1 MTGRSYPAPHPFVGW
16 CLGYFLPSPSDLL
29 FIYYIN
35 LPVCVYSILL
45 SVFISISLSF
55 YFLSFPITLNLTY
68 VECIYL
74 AVLYCVC
81 TYCKYPFCVNYL
93 YVLSVFLSYIS
104 TCYIYRIFYW
114 FTVQFYL
121 STWYYYLRYLFCV
134 HIWQSYLSTFF
145 LSFSSSIYF
154 LYLFYVSTF
163 YIYLLYLSSP
173 SICQLIF
180 YLPDLLHS
188 DKKMS
193 SQIPIS
199 PGRTEIMIN
208 FYFLAKMRTYT
219 YISNIFPCIYKYSM
233 MILITLPSPLR
244 FIIPS
249 AHLLVIFLSTPFTP
263 QILQYHT
270 VTLPAIS
277 VFFKRDT

>member
-1 MTGRSYPAPHPFVGW
+1 MFY
-16 CLGYFLPSPSDLL
+16 
-29 FIYYIN
+29 
-35 LPVCVYSILL
+35 
-45 SVFISISLSF
+45 LSF
-55 YFLSFPITLNLTY
+55 YPIFLPVISIESSTDLLY
-68 VECIYL
+68 SSIYL
-74 AVLYCVC
+74 PDIIIYGTCSV
-81 TYCKYPFCVNYL
+81 YL
-93 YVLSVFLSYIS
+93 TVLS
-104 TCYIYRIFYW
+104 IY
-114 FTVQFYL
+114 L
-121 STWYYYLRYLFCV
+121 
-134 HIWQSYLSTFF
+134 F